1 MIKLSFSNL
10 FRRKTRTALSVL
22 GIAIGVAAIIVLVS
36 LVDGFTD
43 EFDDI
48 IGSVKAI
55 SIMEKGAMDQTLSKL
70 DDSWVQKLES
80 ISGVKAAVPEIMVMP
95 KEIDGEIVTLSSTPA
110 IQIYGMDVDKYFA
123 SGGAGWIG
131 DVSKGTRIKNSD
143 KGQVLI
149 GQGVEE
155 KFNKFVGSTI
165 KINDTKFRVK
175 GIFETDSDLVSGI
188 IVTNLEDARGLS
200 DYSADKISSLSV
212 LLNDPT
218 QDKRVGDLLKL
229 KYGDDLEVYT
239 TADLSEEIGSIT
251 GSLRLLAIV
260 VALISA
266 LVAGIGIT
274 NTILMSVLER
284 FSEIGALKAVGWT
297 SENIIKMVLYESFFL
312 GFIGGIAGIVL
323 GYGVDISLAYLAGV
337 RYSITPMLLI
347 ESFVFALLLGII
359 AGVYPAY
366 KASNLDPVEALRGA

>member
-143 KGQVLI
+143 NGQVLI

>member
-1 MIKLSFSNL
+1 
-10 FRRKTRTALSVL
+10 
-22 GIAIGVAAIIVLVS
+22 
-36 LVDGFTD
+36 
-43 EFDDI
+43 
-48 IGSVKAI
+48 
-55 SIMEKGAMDQTLSKL
+55 
-70 DDSWVQKLES
+70 
-80 ISGVKAAVPEIMVMP
+80 MP
-95 KEIDGEIVTLSSTPA
+95 P
-110 IQIYGMDVDKYFA
+110 
-123 SGGAGWIG
+123 
-131 DVSKGTRIKNSD
+131 
-143 KGQVLI
+143 
-149 GQGVEE
+149 EE